1 MKLNNLI
8 YGILGI
14 FAFSS
19 CADQMEYS
27 EYNPYDAD
35 YVKRTFYDVGGLVS
49 NIYQSLDSDF
59 GNYSGAILG
68 SATDESEYAYTG
80 NAIEYFYNGAWSPV
94 NAQSS
99 MWTSCYKAIAN
110 CNNYLEEFTG
120 LTFSDYEQLSDYK
133 AEMYRYNNY
142 QYEVRFLRAY
152 FYFNLVRQYGDVPF
166 TDHVLSTG
174 EVNTLTRKPAQE
186 VFDWII
192 RECDEIKD
200 LIIADY
206 NNLGDLVPSGEASET
221 GRANKRAVLALK
233 ARTALYAASP
243 LFNPNAEGSEEYKEL
258 WHRAAS
264 ANKELIEA
272 CEAAGMKLIDNYE
285 KLWDAKSYS
294 EAIDELIFGCRAT
307 RALNSFEKYNFPVGL
322 ENCKGGN
329 CPTQTLVDAYEFKSS
344 GERPDERADFD
355 ANKPYYDDR
364 DPRFG
369 MTVAKNGDTK
379 WPNWNET
386 ALETFQGGANAEP
399 LSGGAPTGYY
409 LKKYCQTSINT
420 TTATPTTG
428 YHTWI
433 TFRLGEFYLN
443 YAEALFKY
451 LGTPYATSA
460 EFPVPANK
468 MVNKT
473 RERASV
479 QMPEF
484 PTGMSNDEWW
494 KKYQNERMVELAFEG
509 HRFWDVRRWKEGD
522 KYFKSIDEMKITRNA
537 DNSYSYNRVTVNRQ
551 WNDKMYFFP
560 IPQSEIAKNPNLNQN
575 PGW

>member
-8 YGILGI
+8 YGVLTI

-27 EYNPYDAD
+27 EYNPYDAG

-68 SATDESEYAYTG
+68 SATDESQYSYTG
-80 NAIEYFYNGAWSPV
+80 NAIETFYNGAWSPV

-120 LTFSDYEQLSDYK
+120 LTFSEYEQISDYE

-152 FYFNLVRQYGDVPF
+152 FYFNLVKQYGDVPF
-166 TDHVLSTG
+166 TDHVLSTT

-192 RECDEIKD
+192 KECDEIKD
-200 LIIADY
+200 LIIPDY
-206 NNLGDLVPSGEASET
+206 NNLGALVPSGESAET
-221 GRANKRAVLALK
+221 GRANKRTVLALK

-243 LFNPNAEGSEEYKEL
+243 LFNSHQEGSQGYKEL
-258 WHRAAS
+258 WYRAAK
-264 ANKELIEA
+264 ANKELIET
-272 CEAAGMKLIDNYE
+272 CEDAGMRLIDDYE
-285 KLWDAKSYS
+285 NLWDAKSYS
-294 EAIDELIFGCRAT
+294 IAIDELIFGCRAI
-307 RALNSFEKYNFPVGL
+307 RATNSFEKYNFPVGL
-322 ENCKGGN
+322 ENCRGGN
-329 CPTQTLVDAYEFKSS
+329 CPTQTLVDAYELKDG
-344 GERPDERADFD
+344 GERPDKKADYD
-355 ANKPYYDDR
+355 KNKPYYEGR
-364 DPRFG
+364 DPRFEK
-369 MTVAKNGDTK
+369 TIAKNGDTK

-386 ALETFQGGANAEP
+386 ALETYQGGANAEP
-399 LSGGAPTGYY
+399 LSGGTPTGYY
-409 LKKYCQTSINT
+409 LKKYCQASINT
-420 TTATPTTG
+420 TTAKPTTDN
-428 YHTWI
+428 HTWI
-433 TFRLGEFYLN
+433 IYRLGEFYLN

-451 LGTPYATSA
+451 LGTAYATNN
-460 EFPVPANK
+460 EFPIPANE
-468 MVNKT
+468 MVSKT
-473 RERASV
+473 RRRTKV
-479 QMPEF
+479 NMPKF
-484 PTGMSNDEWW
+484 PAGLDNKLWW
-494 KKYQNERMVELAFEG
+494 EKYQNERMVELAFEG

-522 KYFKSIDEMKITRNA
+522 KHFSSIDEMKIYKSG
-537 DNSYSYNRVTVNRQ
+537 DSYSYRRVTVNRQ
-551 WNDKMYFFP
+551 WDDKMYFFP
-560 IPQSEIAKNPNLNQN
+560 IPQSEKAKNPNLTQN

>member
-1 MKLNNLI
+1 MKLNKLI
-8 YGILGI
+8 YGVLTVC
-14 FAFSS
+14 AFSS

-59 GNYSGAILG
+59 GNYNGALLG
-68 SATDESEYAYTG
+68 SATDESQYAYTG
-80 NAIEYFYNGAWSPV
+80 NAIETFYNGAWSPV
-94 NAQSS
+94 NAQNS

-133 AEMYRYNNY
+133 GEMYRYNNW

-166 TDHVLSTG
+166 TDHVMIPA
-174 EVNTLTRKPAQE
+174 EANTLTRKPAQE

-192 RECDEIKD
+192 KECDEIKD
-200 LIIADY
+200 LIIPDY
-206 NNLGDLVPSGEASET
+206 NNLGDLAPSGEAAET
-221 GRANKRAVLALK
+221 GRANKRTVLALK

-243 LFNPNAEGSEEYKEL
+243 LFNSYQEGSEGYKNL
-258 WHRAAS
+258 WYRAAK
-264 ANKELIEA
+264 ANKELIET
-272 CEAAGMKLIDNYE
+272 CEAAHMKLIDDYE
-285 KLWDAKSYS
+285 KLWDAKNYS
-294 EAIDELIFGCRAT
+294 VAIDELIFGCRAT
-307 RALNSFEKYNFPVGL
+307 RSVNSFEKYNFPVGL

-329 CPTQTLVDAYEFKSS
+329 CPSQTLVDAYELKT
-344 GERPDERADFD
+344 GGIRPDQQSDYD
-355 ANKPYYDDR
+355 PNKPYYEGR
-364 DPRFG
+364 DPRFEK
-369 MTVAKNGDTK
+369 TIAKNGDTK
-379 WPNWNET
+379 WPNWNEN
-386 ALETFQGGANAEP
+386 ALETYQGGANGEP
-399 LSGGAPTGYY
+399 LSGGTPTGYY

-420 TTATPTTG
+420 TAATPTTG
-428 YHTWI
+428 FHTWI
-433 TFRLGEFYLN
+433 TYRLGEFYLN

-451 LGTPYATSA
+451 LGTPYATSQ
-460 EFPVPANK
+460 EFPVPANE

-479 QMPEF
+479 KMPKF
-484 PTGMSNDEWW
+484 PAGLTEKAWW
-494 KKYQNERMVELAFEG
+494 EKYQNERMVELAFEG

-522 KYFKSIDEMKITRNA
+522 KHFTSIDVMKIYKSGDA
-537 DNSYSYNRVTVNRQ
+537 YSYRRETLNNRQ
-551 WNDKMYFFP
+551 WDDKMYFFP
-560 IPQSEIAKNPNLNQN
+560 IPQSERAKNPNLTQN